1 MKKALISVALLLIVI
16 ALIPISILVSLQTRY
31 ASQVFNQLSQFSG
44 LGMQAESVH
53 YQYPDH
59 FSFKNVSFTHN
70 EVSYVEQLEIWLS
83 PELYTNG
90 RVQIASVLLDGLS
103 LQTGISRSPKTFIPN
118 TVQIHQLAISNL
130 DYADNQLSARGIKFQ
145 VKQPQWQRSDQF
157 IPFGEIQFSAQQ
169 LYWQGEAFNQ
179 PLLDIDYKPQDSTLY
194 GLSLSWRGAKVS
206 GQAEQYPQGW
216 SLVNVTVEGL
226 DLSQQQLTSILA
238 KPWDRF
244 GSQITHINSLD
255 ILRSSL
261 ALEDYRLINFELS
274 SENLTLP
281 FSLWQ
286 QQQGLIS
293 FSAES
298 VQDQHNVWVEPR
310 IKLTLDPNT
319 INVEEAS
326 AQWQQGNL
334 LFSGTIKPDAI
345 ALDQLMVNNVKWAAE
360 QPGED
365 AWLWQWL
372 ENASHVSVERLNI
385 ERSRFIQLIRQPYW
399 QLSGLNIDGEKLR
412 LKQEQQLGLWQGK
425 LRATAANASY
435 QDILSSHPLVEM
447 HSDDGLWQLDRL
459 FAPLKQGYI
468 EAYGQLQL
476 NSLSKPW
483 QATLNADGLPMGLL
497 LSQLPL
503 PFDLNAIS
511 SIDVSA
517 TGLGG
522 DWAMFSHS
530 LTGGVH
536 ARLHEAYTPFDEGNI
551 LPLQVSEISLSMERG
566 KLTLAP
572 VKLQGPDI
580 EGTIGGASDLT
591 APEQGGIRYQVKM
604 GCQQL
609 SGDMMSD
616 EHQRV
621 NQCPEQSQAA
631 QETPPAQTEEAANA
645 AS

>member
-31 ASQVFNQLSQFSG
+31 ASQVFNQLSQFSA

-103 LQTGISRSPKTFIPN
+103 LQTGLSRSPKTFIPN

-360 QPGED
+360 QPGEG

-385 ERSRFIQLIRQPYW
+385 ERSQFIQLIRQPYW

-459 FAPLKQGYI
+459 FAPLKQGYV

-616 EHQRV
+616 KHQRV

>member
-83 PELYTNG
+83 PELYANG
-90 RVQIASVLLDGLS
+90 RVQVASVLLDGLS
-103 LQTGISRSPKTFIPN
+103 LQTGLSRSPKTFIPS

-130 DYADNQLSARGIKFQ
+130 DYADNLLSARGIKFQ

-157 IPFGEIQFSAQQ
+157 IPFGEIQFSAEQ

-238 KPWDRF
+238 KPWERF

-360 QPGED
+360 QPGEG

-372 ENASHVSVERLNI
+372 ENASYVSVERLNI
-385 ERSRFIQLIRQPYW
+385 ERSQFIQLIRQPYW

-530 LTGGVH
+530 LTGGIH

>member
-31 ASQVFNQLSQFSG
+31 ASQVFNQLSLFSG

-83 PELYTNG
+83 PELYANG
-90 RVQIASVLLDGLS
+90 RVQVASVLLDGLS
-103 LQTGISRSPKTFIPN
+103 LQTGLSRSPKTFIPS

-145 VKQPQWQRSDQF
+145 AKQPQWQRSDQF
-157 IPFGEIQFSAQQ
+157 IPFGEIQFSAEQ

-238 KPWDRF
+238 KPWERF

-261 ALEDYRLINFELS
+261 ELEDYRLINFELS

-360 QPGED
+360 QPGEG

-372 ENASHVSVERLNI
+372 ENASYVSVERLNI
-385 ERSRFIQLIRQPYW
+385 ERSQFIQLIRQPYW

-530 LTGGVH
+530 LTGGIH

>member
-16 ALIPISILVSLQTRY
+16 TLIPISILVSLQTRY

-83 PELYTNG
+83 PDLYANG
-90 RVQIASVLLDGLS
+90 RVQVASVLLDGLS
-103 LQTGISRSPKTFIPN
+103 LQTGLSRSPKTFIPS

-157 IPFGEIQFSAQQ
+157 IPFGEIQFSAEQ

-238 KPWDRF
+238 KPWERF

-345 ALDQLMVNNVKWAAE
+345 ALDQLMINNVKWAAE
-360 QPGED
+360 QPGEG

-372 ENASHVSVERLNI
+372 ENASYVSVERLNI
-385 ERSRFIQLIRQPYW
+385 ERSQFIQLIRQPYW

-530 LTGGVH
+530 LTGGIH

-591 APEQGGIRYQVKM
+591 APEQGGIHYQVKM

>member
-31 ASQVFNQLSQFSG
+31 ASQVFNQLSQLSG

-83 PELYTNG
+83 PDLYANG

-103 LQTGISRSPKTFIPN
+103 LQTGLSRSPKTFIPN

-238 KPWDRF
+238 KPWKRF

-360 QPGED
+360 QPGEG

-372 ENASHVSVERLNI
+372 ENASYVSVERLNI
-385 ERSRFIQLIRQPYW
+385 ERSQFIQLIRQPYW

-517 TGLGG
+517 AGLGG

-530 LTGGVH
+530 LTGGIH
-536 ARLHEAYTPFDEGNI
+536 ARLHETYTPFDEGNI

>member
-83 PELYTNG
+83 PELYANG
-90 RVQIASVLLDGLS
+90 RVQVASVLLDGLS
-103 LQTGISRSPKTFIPN
+103 LQTGLSRSPKTFIPS

-157 IPFGEIQFSAQQ
+157 IPFGEIQFSAEQ

-238 KPWDRF
+238 KPWERF

-261 ALEDYRLINFELS
+261 ELEDYRLINFELS

-360 QPGED
+360 QPGEG

-372 ENASHVSVERLNI
+372 ENASYVSVERLNI
-385 ERSRFIQLIRQPYW
+385 ERSQFIQLIRQPYW

-435 QDILSSHPLVEM
+435 QDILSSHPLVET

-530 LTGGVH
+530 LTGGIH

>member
-70 EVSYVEQLEIWLS
+70 EVSYVEQLEVWLN
-83 PELYTNG
+83 PELYANG
-90 RVQIASVLLDGLS
+90 RVQVASVLLDGLS
-103 LQTGISRSPKTFIPN
+103 LQTGLSRSPKSFIPS
-118 TVQIHQLAISNL
+118 TVQIHQLAVSNL

-157 IPFGEIQFSAQQ
+157 IPFGEIQFSAEQ

-238 KPWDRF
+238 KPWKRF

-360 QPGED
+360 QPGEGT
-365 AWLWQWL
+365 WLWQWL
-372 ENASHVSVERLNI
+372 ENASYVSVERLNI
-385 ERSRFIQLIRQPYW
+385 ERSQFIQLIRQPYW

-530 LTGGVH
+530 LTGGIH

>member
-70 EVSYVEQLEIWLS
+70 EVSYVEQLDIWLS
-83 PELYTNG
+83 PELYANG
-90 RVQIASVLLDGLS
+90 RVQVASVLLDGLS
-103 LQTGISRSPKTFIPN
+103 LQTGLSRSPKTFIPS

-157 IPFGEIQFSAQQ
+157 IPFGEIQFSAEQ

-238 KPWDRF
+238 KPWERF

-310 IKLTLDPNT
+310 IKLTLAPNT

-360 QPGED
+360 QPGEG

-372 ENASHVSVERLNI
+372 ENASYVSVERLNI
-385 ERSRFIQLIRQPYW
+385 ERSQFIQLIRQPYW

-497 LSQLPL
+497 LLQLPL

-511 SIDVSA
+511 SIDISA

>member
-31 ASQVFNQLSQFSG
+31 ASQVFNQLSQFSA

-103 LQTGISRSPKTFIPN
+103 LQTGLSRSPKTFIPN

-310 IKLTLDPNT
+310 IKLTLAPNT

-360 QPGED
+360 QPGEG

-372 ENASHVSVERLNI
+372 ENASYVSVERLNI
-385 ERSRFIQLIRQPYW
+385 ERSQFIQLIRQPYW

>member
-31 ASQVFNQLSQFSG
+31 ASQVFNQLSQLSG

-59 FSFKNVSFTHN
+59 FSFKNVSFTHK

-83 PELYTNG
+83 PELYANG
-90 RVQIASVLLDGLS
+90 RVQVASVLLDGLS
-103 LQTGISRSPKTFIPN
+103 LQTGLSRSPKTFIPN

-310 IKLTLDPNT
+310 IKFTLDPNA

-334 LFSGTIKPDAI
+334 LFSGTLKPDAI
-345 ALDQLMVNNVKWAAE
+345 ALDQLMINNVKWAAE
-360 QPGED
+360 QPGEG

-385 ERSRFIQLIRQPYW
+385 ERSQFIQLIRQPYW
-399 QLSGLNIDGEKLR
+399 QLSGLNIDGEKLL

-517 TGLGG
+517 MGLGG

-591 APEQGGIRYQVKM
+591 MPEQGGIRYQVKM

-631 QETPPAQTEEAANA
+631 QETPPAQTEEAANV

>member
-83 PELYTNG
+83 PELYANG
-90 RVQIASVLLDGLS
+90 RVQVASVLLDGLS
-103 LQTGISRSPKTFIPN
+103 LQTGLSRSPKTFIPS

-157 IPFGEIQFSAQQ
+157 IPFGEIQFSAEQ

-238 KPWDRF
+238 KPWERF

-360 QPGED
+360 QPGEGT
-365 AWLWQWL
+365 WLWQWL
-372 ENASHVSVERLNI
+372 ENASYVSVERLNI
-385 ERSRFIQLIRQPYW
+385 ERSQFIQLIRQPYW

-530 LTGGVH
+530 LTGGIH

>member
-44 LGMQAESVH
+44 LGMQAESVQ

-83 PELYTNG
+83 PELYANG
-90 RVQIASVLLDGLS
+90 RVQVASVLLDGLS
-103 LQTGISRSPKTFIPN
+103 LQTGLSRSPKTFIPS

-157 IPFGEIQFSAQQ
+157 IPFGEIQFSAEQ

-238 KPWDRF
+238 KPWKRF

-360 QPGED
+360 QPGEG

-385 ERSRFIQLIRQPYW
+385 ERSQFIQLIRQPYW

-530 LTGGVH
+530 LTGGIH

-591 APEQGGIRYQVKM
+591 APEQGGIRYQLKM

-631 QETPPAQTEEAANA
+631 QENPPAQTEEAANA

>member
-70 EVSYVEQLEIWLS
+70 DVSYVEQLEIWLS
-83 PELYTNG
+83 PELYANG
-90 RVQIASVLLDGLS
+90 RVQVASVLLDGLS
-103 LQTGISRSPKTFIPN
+103 LQTGLSRSPKTFIPS

-157 IPFGEIQFSAQQ
+157 IPFGEIQFSAEQ

-238 KPWDRF
+238 KPWERF

-310 IKLTLDPNT
+310 IKLTLAPNT

-360 QPGED
+360 QPGEG

-372 ENASHVSVERLNI
+372 ENASYVSVERLNI
-385 ERSRFIQLIRQPYW
+385 ERSQFIQLIRQPYW

-530 LTGGVH
+530 LTGGIH

>member
-83 PELYTNG
+83 PELYANG
-90 RVQIASVLLDGLS
+90 RVQVASVLLDGLS
-103 LQTGISRSPKTFIPN
+103 LQTGLSRSPKTFIPS

-157 IPFGEIQFSAQQ
+157 IPFGEIQFSAEQ

-238 KPWDRF
+238 KPWERF
-244 GSQITHINSLD
+244 GSQISHINSLD

-310 IKLTLDPNT
+310 IKLTLAPNT

-360 QPGED
+360 QPGEG

-372 ENASHVSVERLNI
+372 ENASYVSVERLNI
-385 ERSRFIQLIRQPYW
+385 ERSQFIQLIRQPYW

-530 LTGGVH
+530 LTGGIH

-591 APEQGGIRYQVKM
+591 APEQGGIHYQVKM

>member
-83 PELYTNG
+83 PELYANG
-90 RVQIASVLLDGLS
+90 RVQVASVLLDGLS
-103 LQTGISRSPKTFIPN
+103 LQTGLSRSPKTFIPS

-157 IPFGEIQFSAQQ
+157 IPFGEIQFSAEQ

-238 KPWDRF
+238 KPWERF

-360 QPGED
+360 QPGEG

-372 ENASHVSVERLNI
+372 ENASYVSVERLNI
-385 ERSRFIQLIRQPYW
+385 ERSQFIQLIRQPYW

-530 LTGGVH
+530 LTGGIH

>member
-83 PELYTNG
+83 PELYANG
-90 RVQIASVLLDGLS
+90 RVQVVSVLLDGLS
-103 LQTGISRSPKTFIPN
+103 LQTGLSRSPKTFIPS

-157 IPFGEIQFSAQQ
+157 IPFGEIQFSAEQ

-238 KPWDRF
+238 KPWERF

-326 AQWQQGNL
+326 AQWQQGDL

-360 QPGED
+360 QPGEG

-372 ENASHVSVERLNI
+372 ENASYVSVERLNI
-385 ERSRFIQLIRQPYW
+385 ERSQFIQLIRQPYW

-530 LTGGVH
+530 LTGGIH

-631 QETPPAQTEEAANA
+631 QETPPVQTEEAANA

>member
-83 PELYTNG
+83 PELYANG
-90 RVQIASVLLDGLS
+90 RVQVASVLLDGLS
-103 LQTGISRSPKTFIPN
+103 LQTGLSRSPKTFIPS

-157 IPFGEIQFSAQQ
+157 IPFGEIQFSAEQ

-238 KPWDRF
+238 KPWERF

-310 IKLTLDPNT
+310 IKLTLAPNT

-360 QPGED
+360 QPGEG
-365 AWLWQWL
+365 AWLWHWL
-372 ENASHVSVERLNI
+372 ENASYVSVERLNI
-385 ERSRFIQLIRQPYW
+385 ERSQFIQLIRQPYW

>member
-83 PELYTNG
+83 PELYANG
-90 RVQIASVLLDGLS
+90 RVQVASVLLDGLS
-103 LQTGISRSPKTFIPN
+103 LQTGLSRSPKTFIPS

-157 IPFGEIQFSAQQ
+157 IPFGEIQFSAEQ

-238 KPWDRF
+238 KPWERF

-274 SENLTLP
+274 SENLTFP

-345 ALDQLMVNNVKWAAE
+345 ALDQLMINNVKWAAE
-360 QPGED
+360 QPGEG

-372 ENASHVSVERLNI
+372 ENASYVSVERLNI
-385 ERSRFIQLIRQPYW
+385 ERSQFIQLIRQPYW

-530 LTGGVH
+530 LTGGIH

>member
-83 PELYTNG
+83 PELYANG
-90 RVQIASVLLDGLS
+90 RVQVASVLLDGLS
-103 LQTGISRSPKTFIPN
+103 LQTGLSRSPKTFIPS

-157 IPFGEIQFSAQQ
+157 IPFGEIQFSAEQ

-244 GSQITHINSLD
+244 GSQISHINSLD

-261 ALEDYRLINFELS
+261 ELEDYRLINFELS

-360 QPGED
+360 QPGEG

-372 ENASHVSVERLNI
+372 ENASYVSVERLNI
-385 ERSRFIQLIRQPYW
+385 ERSQFIQLIRQPYW

-530 LTGGVH
+530 LTGGIH

-580 EGTIGGASDLT
+580 EGTIGGTSDLT

>member
-44 LGMQAESVH
+44 LAMQAESVH

-83 PELYTNG
+83 PELYANG
-90 RVQIASVLLDGLS
+90 RVQVASVLLDGLS
-103 LQTGISRSPKTFIPN
+103 LQTGLSRSPKTFIPS

-157 IPFGEIQFSAQQ
+157 IPFGEIQFSAEQ

-238 KPWDRF
+238 KPWERF

-360 QPGED
+360 QPGEG

-372 ENASHVSVERLNI
+372 ENASYVSVERLNI
-385 ERSRFIQLIRQPYW
+385 ERSQFIQLIRQPYW

-530 LTGGVH
+530 LTGGIH

-580 EGTIGGASDLT
+580 EGTIVGASDLT

>member
-83 PELYTNG
+83 PELYANG
-90 RVQIASVLLDGLS
+90 RVQVASVLLDGLS
-103 LQTGISRSPKTFIPN
+103 LQTGLSRSPKTFIPS

-157 IPFGEIQFSAQQ
+157 IPFGEIQFSAEQ

-244 GSQITHINSLD
+244 GSQISHINSLD

-261 ALEDYRLINFELS
+261 ELEDYRLINFELS

-360 QPGED
+360 QPGEG

-372 ENASHVSVERLNI
+372 ENASYVSVERLNI
-385 ERSRFIQLIRQPYW
+385 ERSQFIQLIRQPYW

-530 LTGGVH
+530 LTGGIH

>member
-70 EVSYVEQLEIWLS
+70 EMSYVEQLEIWLS
-83 PELYTNG
+83 PELYANG
-90 RVQIASVLLDGLS
+90 RVQVASVLLDGLS
-103 LQTGISRSPKTFIPN
+103 LQTGLSRSPKTFIPS

-157 IPFGEIQFSAQQ
+157 IPFGEIQFSAEQ

-238 KPWDRF
+238 KPWERF

-310 IKLTLDPNT
+310 IKLTLAPNT

-360 QPGED
+360 QPGEG

-372 ENASHVSVERLNI
+372 ENASYVSVERLNI
-385 ERSRFIQLIRQPYW
+385 ERSQFIQLIRQPYW

>member
-31 ASQVFNQLSQFSG
+31 ASQVFNLLSQFSG

-83 PELYTNG
+83 PELYANG
-90 RVQIASVLLDGLS
+90 RVQVASVLLDGLS
-103 LQTGISRSPKTFIPN
+103 LQTGLSRSPKTFIPS

-157 IPFGEIQFSAQQ
+157 IPFGEIQFSAEQ

-238 KPWDRF
+238 KPWERF

-360 QPGED
+360 QPGEG

-372 ENASHVSVERLNI
+372 ENASYVSVERLNI
-385 ERSRFIQLIRQPYW
+385 ERSQFIQLIRQPYW

-497 LSQLPL
+497 LSELPL

-530 LTGGVH
+530 LTGGIH

>member
-31 ASQVFNQLSQFSG
+31 ASQVFNQLSQFSA

-53 YQYPDH
+53 YEYPDH

-103 LQTGISRSPKTFIPN
+103 LQTGLSRSPKTFIPN

-360 QPGED
+360 QPGEG

-385 ERSRFIQLIRQPYW
+385 ERSQFIQLIRQPYW

-459 FAPLKQGYI
+459 FAPLKQGYV

-616 EHQRV
+616 KHQRV

>member
-83 PELYTNG
+83 PELYANG
-90 RVQIASVLLDGLS
+90 RVQVASVLLDGLS
-103 LQTGISRSPKTFIPN
+103 LQTGLSRSPKTFIPS

-157 IPFGEIQFSAQQ
+157 IPFGEIQFSAEQ

-238 KPWDRF
+238 KPWERF

-261 ALEDYRLINFELS
+261 ALEDYRLINVELS

-310 IKLTLDPNT
+310 IKLTLAPNT

-360 QPGED
+360 QPGEG

-372 ENASHVSVERLNI
+372 ENASYVSVERLNI
-385 ERSRFIQLIRQPYW
+385 ERSQFIQLIRQPYW

-530 LTGGVH
+530 LTGGIH

-566 KLTLAP
+566 KLTLTP

>member
-103 LQTGISRSPKTFIPN
+103 LQTGLSRSPKTFIPN

-157 IPFGEIQFSAQQ
+157 IPFGEIQFSVEQ

-238 KPWDRF
+238 KPWKRF

-310 IKLTLDPNT
+310 IKFTLDPNT

-360 QPGED
+360 QPGEG

-372 ENASHVSVERLNI
+372 ENASYVSVERLNI
-385 ERSRFIQLIRQPYW
+385 ERSQFIQLIRQPYW
-399 QLSGLNIDGEKLR
+399 QLSGLNIEGEKLR

-530 LTGGVH
+530 LTGGIH

-591 APEQGGIRYQVKM
+591 ALEQGGIRYQVKM

>member
-83 PELYTNG
+83 PELYANG
-90 RVQIASVLLDGLS
+90 RVQVASVLLDGLS
-103 LQTGISRSPKTFIPN
+103 LQTGLSRSPKTFIPS

-157 IPFGEIQFSAQQ
+157 IPFGEIQFSAEQ

-238 KPWDRF
+238 KPWERF

-261 ALEDYRLINFELS
+261 ELEDYRLINFELS

-310 IKLTLDPNT
+310 IKLTLAPNT

-360 QPGED
+360 QPGEG

-372 ENASHVSVERLNI
+372 ENASYVSVERLNI
-385 ERSRFIQLIRQPYW
+385 ERSQFIQLIRQPYW

-530 LTGGVH
+530 LTGGIH

>member
-83 PELYTNG
+83 PELYANG
-90 RVQIASVLLDGLS
+90 RVQVASVLLDGLS
-103 LQTGISRSPKTFIPN
+103 LQTGLSRSPKTFVPS

-157 IPFGEIQFSAQQ
+157 IPFGEIQFSAEQ

-238 KPWDRF
+238 KPWKRF

-360 QPGED
+360 QPGEG

-372 ENASHVSVERLNI
+372 ENASYVSVERLNI
-385 ERSRFIQLIRQPYW
+385 ERSQFIQLIRQPYW

-497 LSQLPL
+497 LPQLPL

-572 VKLQGPDI
+572 IKLQGPDI

>member
-83 PELYTNG
+83 PELYANG
-90 RVQIASVLLDGLS
+90 RVQVASVLLDGLS
-103 LQTGISRSPKTFIPN
+103 LQTGLSRSPKTFIPS

-157 IPFGEIQFSAQQ
+157 IPFGEIQFSAEQ

-238 KPWDRF
+238 KPWERF
-244 GSQITHINSLD
+244 GSQITHINSMD

-274 SENLTLP
+274 SENLALP

-310 IKLTLDPNT
+310 IKLTLAPNT

-360 QPGED
+360 QPGEG

-372 ENASHVSVERLNI
+372 ENASYVSVERLNI
-385 ERSRFIQLIRQPYW
+385 ERSQFIQLIRQPYW

>member
-70 EVSYVEQLEIWLS
+70 EVSYIEQLEIWLS
-83 PELYTNG
+83 PELYANG

-103 LQTGISRSPKTFIPN
+103 LQTGLSRSPKTFIPN

-334 LFSGTIKPDAI
+334 LCSGTLKPDAI
-345 ALDQLMVNNVKWAAE
+345 ELDQLMINNVKWAAE
-360 QPGED
+360 QPGEG

-385 ERSRFIQLIRQPYW
+385 ERSQFIQLIRQPYW
-399 QLSGLNIDGEKLR
+399 QLSGLNIDGEKLL

-536 ARLHEAYTPFDEGNI
+536 ARLHEAYTPFDEGDI

-616 EHQRV
+616 KHQRV

>member
-31 ASQVFNQLSQFSG
+31 ASQVFNQLSQLSG

-83 PELYTNG
+83 PELYANG
-90 RVQIASVLLDGLS
+90 RVQVASVLLDGLS
-103 LQTGISRSPKTFIPN
+103 LQTGLSRSPKTFIPS

-157 IPFGEIQFSAQQ
+157 IPFGEIQFSAEQ

-238 KPWDRF
+238 KPWERF

-360 QPGED
+360 QPGEG

-372 ENASHVSVERLNI
+372 ENASYVSVERLNI
-385 ERSRFIQLIRQPYW
+385 ERSQFIQLIRQPYW

-530 LTGGVH
+530 LTGGIH

-551 LPLQVSEISLSMERG
+551 LPLHVSEISLSMERG

-631 QETPPAQTEEAANA
+631 QDTPPAQTEEAANA

>member
-83 PELYTNG
+83 PDLYANG
-90 RVQIASVLLDGLS
+90 RVQVASVLLDGLS
-103 LQTGISRSPKTFIPN
+103 LQTGLSRSPKTFIPS

-157 IPFGEIQFSAQQ
+157 IPFGEIQFSAEQ

-238 KPWDRF
+238 KPWERF

-360 QPGED
+360 QPGEG

-372 ENASHVSVERLNI
+372 ENASYVSVERLNI
-385 ERSRFIQLIRQPYW
+385 ERSQFIQLIRQPYW
-399 QLSGLNIDGEKLR
+399 QLSGLNIEGEKLR

-530 LTGGVH
+530 LTGGIH

-631 QETPPAQTEEAANA
+631 QETPPAQIEEAANA

>member
-83 PELYTNG
+83 PELYANG
-90 RVQIASVLLDGLS
+90 RVQVASVLLDGLS
-103 LQTGISRSPKTFIPN
+103 LQTGLSRSPKTFIPS

-157 IPFGEIQFSAQQ
+157 IPFGEIQFSAEQ

-216 SLVNVTVEGL
+216 SLVNVTAEGL

-238 KPWDRF
+238 KPWERF

-298 VQDQHNVWVEPR
+298 VQDQHNMWVEPR

-360 QPGED
+360 QPGEG

-372 ENASHVSVERLNI
+372 ENASYVSVERLNI
-385 ERSRFIQLIRQPYW
+385 ERSQFIQLIRQPYW

-435 QDILSSHPLVEM
+435 QDILSFHPLVEM

-530 LTGGVH
+530 LTGGIH

>member
-16 ALIPISILVSLQTRY
+16 ALITISILVSLQTRY

-70 EVSYVEQLEIWLS
+70 DVSYVEQLEIWLS
-83 PELYTNG
+83 PELYANG
-90 RVQIASVLLDGLS
+90 HVQVASVLLDGLS
-103 LQTGISRSPKTFIPN
+103 LQTGLSRSPKTFIPS

-157 IPFGEIQFSAQQ
+157 IPFGEIQFSAEQ

-238 KPWDRF
+238 KPWERF

-360 QPGED
+360 QPGEG

-372 ENASHVSVERLNI
+372 ENASYVSVERLNI
-385 ERSRFIQLIRQPYW
+385 ERSQFIQLIRQPYW

-530 LTGGVH
+530 LTGGIH

>member
-83 PELYTNG
+83 PELYANG
-90 RVQIASVLLDGLS
+90 RVQVASVLLDGLS
-103 LQTGISRSPKTFIPN
+103 LQTGLSRSPKTFIPS

-157 IPFGEIQFSAQQ
+157 IPFGEIQFSAEQ

-238 KPWDRF
+238 KPWERF

-360 QPGED
+360 QPGEG

-372 ENASHVSVERLNI
+372 ENASYVSVERLNI
-385 ERSRFIQLIRQPYW
+385 ERSQFIQLIRQPYW
-399 QLSGLNIDGEKLR
+399 QLSGLNIEGEKLR

-530 LTGGVH
+530 LTGGIH

>member
-31 ASQVFNQLSQFSG
+31 ASQVFNQLSQFGG

-70 EVSYVEQLEIWLS
+70 DVSYVEQLEIWLS
-83 PELYTNG
+83 PELYANG
-90 RVQIASVLLDGLS
+90 RVQVASVLLDGLS
-103 LQTGISRSPKTFIPN
+103 LQTGLSRSPKTFIPS

-145 VKQPQWQRSDQF
+145 VKQPQWRRSDQF
-157 IPFGEIQFSAQQ
+157 IPFGEIQFSAEQ

-238 KPWDRF
+238 KPWERF

-261 ALEDYRLINFELS
+261 ALEDYRLVNFELS

-360 QPGED
+360 QPGEG

-372 ENASHVSVERLNI
+372 ENASYVSVERLNI
-385 ERSRFIQLIRQPYW
+385 ERSQFIQLIRQPYW

-503 PFDLNAIS
+503 PFDLNAVS

>member
-70 EVSYVEQLEIWLS
+70 DVSYVEQLEIWLS
-83 PELYTNG
+83 PELYANG
-90 RVQIASVLLDGLS
+90 RVQVASVLLDGLS
-103 LQTGISRSPKTFIPN
+103 LQTGLSRSPKTFIPS

-157 IPFGEIQFSAQQ
+157 IPFGEIQFSAEQ

-216 SLVNVTVEGL
+216 SLVNVTAEGL

-238 KPWDRF
+238 KPWERF

-261 ALEDYRLINFELS
+261 ELEDYRLINFELS

-360 QPGED
+360 QPGEG

-372 ENASHVSVERLNI
+372 ENASYVSVERLNI
-385 ERSRFIQLIRQPYW
+385 ERSQFIQLIRQPYW

-530 LTGGVH
+530 LTGGIH

>member
-70 EVSYVEQLEIWLS
+70 EMSYVEQLEIWLS
-83 PELYTNG
+83 PELYANG
-90 RVQIASVLLDGLS
+90 RVQVASVLLDGLS
-103 LQTGISRSPKTFIPN
+103 LQTGLSRSPKTFIPS

-157 IPFGEIQFSAQQ
+157 IPFGEIQFSAEQ

-238 KPWDRF
+238 KPWERF
-244 GSQITHINSLD
+244 GSQVTHINSLD

-310 IKLTLDPNT
+310 IKLTLAPNT

-360 QPGED
+360 QPGEG
-365 AWLWQWL
+365 AWLWHWL
-372 ENASHVSVERLNI
+372 ENASYVSVERLNI
-385 ERSRFIQLIRQPYW
+385 ERSQFIQLIRQPYW

-530 LTGGVH
+530 LTGGIH

>member
-83 PELYTNG
+83 PELYANG
-90 RVQIASVLLDGLS
+90 RVQVASVLLDGLS
-103 LQTGISRSPKTFIPN
+103 LQTGLSRSPKTFIPS

-157 IPFGEIQFSAQQ
+157 IPFGEIQFSAEQ

-238 KPWDRF
+238 KPWERF

-261 ALEDYRLINFELS
+261 ELEDYRLINFELS

-360 QPGED
+360 QPGEG

-372 ENASHVSVERLNI
+372 ENASYVSVERLNI
-385 ERSRFIQLIRQPYW
+385 ERSQFIQLIRQPYW

-530 LTGGVH
+530 LTGGIH

>member
-83 PELYTNG
+83 PDLYANG
-90 RVQIASVLLDGLS
+90 RVQVASVLLDGLS
-103 LQTGISRSPKTFIPN
+103 LQTGLSRSPKTFIPS

-157 IPFGEIQFSAQQ
+157 IPFGEIQFSAEQ

-238 KPWDRF
+238 KPWERF

-360 QPGED
+360 QPGEG
-365 AWLWQWL
+365 AWLWHWL
-372 ENASHVSVERLNI
+372 ENASYVSVERLNI
-385 ERSRFIQLIRQPYW
+385 ERSQFIQLIRQPYW

-530 LTGGVH
+530 LTGGIH

-591 APEQGGIRYQVKM
+591 APEQGGIRYQLKM